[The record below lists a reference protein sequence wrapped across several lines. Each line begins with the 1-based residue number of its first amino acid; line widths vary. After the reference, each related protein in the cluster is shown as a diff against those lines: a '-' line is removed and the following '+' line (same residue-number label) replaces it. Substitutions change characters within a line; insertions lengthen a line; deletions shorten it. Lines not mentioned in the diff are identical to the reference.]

1 MTVIVKTFKLN
12 AHPEQTLRFEYF
24 RDPNTGQF
32 LLIDGDSKYWLSK
45 VQPFEDLLK
54 DSMID
59 QLFRLLERE
68 YDILNDS
75 EKKLFLETV
84 VFAVQTHV
92 KTFAQKN
99 NLRGG

>member
-1 MTVIVKTFKLN
+1 MTVVVKTFKLN
-12 AHPEQTLRFEYF
+12 GQTLLLEYF
-24 RDPNTGQF
+24 PERKTGQF
-32 LLIDGDSKYWLSK
+32 FLIDEDSKYWLSK
-45 VQPFEDLLK
+45 EHPFEDFLK

-68 YDILNDS
+68 YAILNDS